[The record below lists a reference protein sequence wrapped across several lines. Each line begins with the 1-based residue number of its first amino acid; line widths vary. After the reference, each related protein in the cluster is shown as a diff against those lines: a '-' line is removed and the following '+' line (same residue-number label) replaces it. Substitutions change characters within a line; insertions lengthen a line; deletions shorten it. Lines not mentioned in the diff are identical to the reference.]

1 MIKTKKQLLD
11 EISELRR
18 EIKAFENDTF
28 NNSPE
33 KKPGLE
39 QRKELYRALAEH
51 ASEAILVIQDKKLK
65 YVNAKAME
73 VTGYSRKEL
82 TSSVFDNFIHPDD
95 RRLIGLNDMQGPN
108 CETEVKHL
116 ACRVVDKKG
125 NTRWVDAKFLRTPW
139 AEKSAVLCFL
149 MDITERKTAEES
161 LRFSEARY
169 RQLVEYA
176 PAGIYE
182 VDMRTGKFISVNDV
196 ICECTGYTKEEF
208 LNLKMWDVLIGK
220 SREKLLERYKKL
232 RKGEPV
238 PEEVEYEIIGKN
250 GRKISFLA
258 YMRIEY
264 ENGQPVRATTVA
276 HDITERKRIE
286 EELSNARK
294 LESLGV
300 LAGGIGHDFNN
311 LLSGIIGNISLA
323 KLQTERGENMMDSLD
338 EALRVSA
345 KASALTQQLL
355 VFSKGGAPVK
365 KAASIAEV
373 LRDSAAFTLRGSKVK
388 CEFSLADDLWPV
400 KVDVGQFSQVI
411 HNLVINALQAM
422 SKAGA
427 IKLRASNITLET
439 VADLPL
445 QPGRYVEIAIQ
456 DKGHGIAPENLL
468 KIFDPYFTTKSM
480 GSGLGLTMS
489 YTIIKR
495 HDGHITV
502 ESEVG
507 KGTTFRLYLP
517 AIEEFP
523 EETADIEDRKARGEG
538 RILLIDDEENSG

>member
-1 MIKTKKQLLD
+1 
-11 EISELRR
+11 
-18 EIKAFENDTF
+18 
-28 NNSPE
+28 
-33 KKPGLE
+33 
-39 QRKELYRALAEH
+39 
-51 ASEAILVIQDKKLK
+51 VIQDKKLK

-523 EETADIEDRKARGEG
+523 EEAADIEDRKARGEG